1 MSSFHSRI
9 SKNSPLI
16 QKLFYITV
24 KTKQIKSFKLD
35 PFNLEFAL
43 VSTDVAGISE
53 KELSILS
60 FLSFFDKFTEPFS
73 IDVVRD
79 YEDLLFYKT
88 IRSCRF
94 DNVIINTS
102 QENPENILPGV
113 SSAST
118 RKWEITEEHPDYCIL
133 KDGLYCKTYTLS
145 MLHDDL
151 PPGWIY
157 GLYQY
162 SDAIRI
168 FVEPVPD
175 GKTQSTI
182 ANHKSA
188 AATMSSATGMNS
200 TDNIS
205 IIKELVL
212 NKKNQKLFFTRIN
225 IVLLAA
231 DVSSLRS
238 REKEFLQNTK
248 NIPGIETAK
257 HVQKK
262 LLHGTEGQRI
272 LMVSSAFH
280 CLIPFVTSELYEEG
294 GILLGENTM
303 TGNPIRWNINNRI
316 NRNTVLA
323 STSGSGKTTLAMMI
337 IHAFEKMHH
346 NAFIFGV
353 DPENEYAVLGQNMGF
368 TCVDYSFG
376 KKMGLDLFKM
386 VPDTFAATETLCN
399 ALNVPEVDRII
410 PNMAATTLANLD
422 ISHRSFTKFYEIMEK
437 NETDNHALKYFKM
450 LTIPPYSDFFEGEPP
465 KSNKIILSLKNIGS
479 AGGTVHRL
487 ITQIALSYAM
497 GRALLMPKIIPKLF
511 MLDEVWMLL
520 QHDSLGNYIQNLSRR
535 GRKYNINLMMA
546 TQNIEDMTDNV
557 SARNVLVNSDTV
569 MFLRQSEATA
579 KSLREHFVLSDNA
592 VSYMMRLNR
601 GQALIKYGNSMVPV
615 NILPDDE
622 QLKLFRPR

>member
-118 RKWEITEEHPDYCIL
+118 RKWEITEEYPDYCIL

-168 FVEPVPD
+168 FVEPIPD
-175 GKTQSTI
+175 RKIQSTI

-248 NIPGIETAK
+248 TF
-257 HVQKK
+257 Q
-262 LLHGTEGQRI
+262 
-272 LMVSSAFH
+272 
-280 CLIPFVTSELYEEG
+280 
-294 GILLGENTM
+294 
-303 TGNPIRWNINNRI
+303 
-316 NRNTVLA
+316 VLR
-323 STSGSGKTTLAMMI
+323 L
-337 IHAFEKMHH
+337 
-346 NAFIFGV
+346 
-353 DPENEYAVLGQNMGF
+353 QNMSRKN
-368 TCVDYSFG
+368 YS
-376 KKMGLDLFKM
+376 
-386 VPDTFAATETLCN
+386 TEQK
-399 ALNVPEVDRII
+399 V
-410 PNMAATTLANLD
+410 
-422 ISHRSFTKFYEIMEK
+422 
-437 NETDNHALKYFKM
+437 
-450 LTIPPYSDFFEGEPP
+450 
-465 KSNKIILSLKNIGS
+465 
-479 AGGTVHRL
+479 
-487 ITQIALSYAM
+487 
-497 GRALLMPKIIPKLF
+497 
-511 MLDEVWMLL
+511 
-520 QHDSLGNYIQNLSRR
+520 
-535 GRKYNINLMMA
+535 
-546 TQNIEDMTDNV
+546 
-557 SARNVLVNSDTV
+557 
-569 MFLRQSEATA
+569 
-579 KSLREHFVLSDNA
+579 REF
-592 VSYMMRLNR
+592 
-601 GQALIKYGNSMVPV
+601 
-615 NILPDDE
+615 
-622 QLKLFRPR
+622 